1 MVVLASHMDE
11 AFRESYAT
19 ICRTKT
25 ILVDVYRVGQAS
37 VILGWFAT
45 NLSNCGRR
53 QFCLHPSA
61 LPPEIKTLTYF

>member
-19 ICRTKT
+19 ICRAKT
-25 ILVDVYRVGQAS
+25 ILVDVYRVGQTS

-45 NLSNCGRR
+45 SRYPIVDGGSFVYIPLH
-53 QFCLHPSA
+53 CLQR
-61 LPPEIKTLTYF
+61 